1 MLRGLV
7 AVVTIL
13 VAFTPAACQPA
24 QRPGAPKPP
33 PPPTGKL
40 PSSMASLGDSLSAGY
55 GACLFP
61 APCERNSWATGDG
74 TQIVSHYERLVDAN
88 PRLAGNAHNF
98 AAPKARAADLTAQAR
113 KAVETKAQ
121 YVTVQIGANDACR
134 GKLADMTTPADFRAQ
149 LDDALAVLKTG
160 LPNARVLVVS
170 IPNVYRVWQIG
181 HSNRV
186 AVRAWARDVCPTLL
200 ANPTSLS
207 DADADRRRAFR
218 DRVAAYDRELE
229 AACVDYGQHC
239 RWDGGAVHKVKFEL
253 NSLAPF
259 DFFHPNAGGQQSMA
273 DVTFPRD
280 FNW

>member
-7 AVVTIL
+7 AVVSIL

-24 QRPGAPKPP
+24 PRPGAPKPP
-33 PPPTGKL
+33 PAPTGKL
-40 PSSMASLGDSLSAGY
+40 PSSMAALGDSLSAGY

-88 PRLAGNAHNF
+88 PKLSGNAHNF
-98 AAPKARAADLTAQAR
+98 AAPKARAADLLAQAHR
-113 KAVETKAQ
+113 AVGVKAQ
-121 YVTVQIGANDACR
+121 YVTVQIGANDACH
-134 GKLADMTTPADFRAQ
+134 GQLADMTTPADFRAQ
-149 LDDALAVLKTG
+149 VDSALAVLKAG
-160 LPNARVLVVS
+160 LPNAKVLVVS
-170 IPNVYRVWQIG
+170 IPDVYRVWQIG
-181 HSNRV
+181 HSHRV
-186 AVRAWARDVCPTLL
+186 AVRAWSRDVCPALL
-200 ANPTSLS
+200 ANPTSVS
-207 DADADRRRAFR
+207 DVDAARRSVFR
-218 DRVAAYDRELE
+218 DRITAYDRALE
-229 AACVDYGQHC
+229 AACAAYGTHC

-273 DVTFPRD
+273 DVTFPRS